1 MREEGADGRR
11 SVGGGGTKT
20 RASGGF
26 AREGSGAGGG
36 EGDGAPGE
44 LHGVRDDGV
53 ETRGELMPLTAAR
66 PALAVSHVIP
76 GVRRDARAGEA
87 LVEAFEPTEMLVD
100 AVRPHHHGDGGGAL
114 VGEPRLGVYRRAIV
128 GDARERPF
136 LGLHHSLPRGRGC
149 DDDVDAATA
158 PDAIFQTAARAR
170 AGRQRYTVVIRK

>member
-1 MREEGADGRR
+1 
-11 SVGGGGTKT
+11 
-20 RASGGF
+20 
-26 AREGSGAGGG
+26 
-36 EGDGAPGE
+36 
-44 LHGVRDDGV
+44 
-53 ETRGELMPLTAAR
+53 MPLTAAQ

-136 LGLHHSLPRGRGC
+136 HGLHHSLPRGRGC

-158 PDAIFQTAARAR
+158 PDAIFQTTARRAR
-170 AGRQRYTVVIRK
+170 RWETSNDDDAHSWVKGTR